1 MMSIKVCMT
10 DSVADVVC
18 LKLNNGMRV
27 SVSLYSET
35 PLNWTPSIGKQWI
48 ESYNEHIQWKLLY
61 TGHHLYWNTLY
72 TKHNI

>member
-35 PLNWTPSIGKQWI
+35 PLNWTPSIGKQ
-48 ESYNEHIQWKLLY
+48 
-61 TGHHLYWNTLY
+61 
-72 TKHNI
+72 